1 MLAKQQH
8 QTQSRSF
15 FFGGGGRIK
24 KWIGLNLRYSMVLE
38 IKKPARHF
46 DYMVIYSNERLL
58 SFGFQNM

>member
-8 QTQSRSF
+8 QSRSF
-15 FFGGGGRIK
+15 FFGGGRIK